1 MSGTEPGSLAD
12 IEAGAAGGRNPV
24 VFQAFGL
31 KRYYPVTAGPLKR
44 RVGDVKAVDGVDLE
58 IRRGQTQGLVGESGC
73 GKSTLARLLAH
84 LDEPTAG
91 HIYFDVPGAEAEE
104 IAALEA
110 ADEDDRSRTDRERL
124 DELRRRYE
132 INTMRGSRAS
142 RYRRNVQFVFQ
153 NPTSSLNPKKLI
165 RSIVGQPLRVHA
177 DLAGEAFERRLVE
190 LLEVVGLGEDFMYRY
205 PHMLSGGQKQRVAI
219 ARAIALNPDCVIL
232 DEPTSALDVSVQAQ
246 ILNLL
251 GDLQTELDLTYLF
264 ITHDLGV
271 IRHVADEISVMYLG
285 HIVEE
290 TTRQN
295 LFSAP
300 KHPYTEAL
308 ISSSP
313 AVSKSEEI
321 RLEGDVP
328 DPEDPPTGC
337 PFHTRCHKAE
347 AFCGWSGPDVEAL
360 LRTLAGTD
368 GFADQV
374 FRGLNSTSYDGYAA
388 SFTFEAE
395 VDVGRVAA
403 VLRGDDERFRA
414 QNPPLF
420 EAIGEVSVDGHRID
434 VRFREAEVPAF
445 LEDDPEHFVA
455 CHLFDDRYSHR
466 VDDR

>member
-1 MSGTEPGSLAD
+1 MSGTEPGSLVD
-12 IEAGAAGGRNPV
+12 LEAGSAGGKNPV

-44 RVGDVKAVDGVDLE
+44 RVGDVKAVDGVDLV

-91 HIYFDVPGAEAEE
+91 HIYFDVPEAESVEIAELEATAEA
-104 IAALEA
+104 
-110 ADEDDRSRTDRERL
+110 DRSRSDRERL
-124 DELRRRYE
+124 RELRSRFE

-177 DLAGEAFERRLVE
+177 DLSGEAYERQLVE

-251 GDLQTELDLTYLF
+251 EDLQNELDLTYLF

-290 TTRQN
+290 ATRQR
-295 LFSAP
+295 LFATP

-337 PFHTRCHKAE
+337 PFHTRCHKVE

-360 LRTLAGTD
+360 LRTLAGSE
-368 GFADQV
+368 GFADQLY
-374 FRGLNSTSYDGYAA
+374 RGLNSTTYDGYTAA
-388 SFTFEAE
+388 FTFEAD
-395 VDVGRVAA
+395 VDVGRVAQA
-403 VLRGDDERFRA
+403 LRGEDESFRA
-414 QNPPLF
+414 RNPTLF
-420 EAIGEVSVDGHRID
+420 EAVEEVSVDDHRIE
-434 VRFREAEVPAF
+434 VRFREAEVPAL
-445 LEDDPEHFVA
+445 LEDEPDHFVA
-455 CHLFDDRYSHR
+455 CHLFDDRYR
-466 VDDR
+466 